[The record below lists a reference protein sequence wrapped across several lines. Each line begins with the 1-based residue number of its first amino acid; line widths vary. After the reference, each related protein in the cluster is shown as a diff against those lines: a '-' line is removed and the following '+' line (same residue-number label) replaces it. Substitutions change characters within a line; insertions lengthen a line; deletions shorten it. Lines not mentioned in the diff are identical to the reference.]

1 VDIENYNFED
11 EKFLVA
17 DDDLQ
22 TCMILERVF
31 QKTGVKTRIAKNGIE
46 ALKILKSDSSITL
59 AIIDIR
65 MPKLDG
71 YQVVEQAIKFRPD
84 IIYIAYTADVFRL
97 DRDRCAN
104 IGFHSCLSKPLL
116 PSMLVKALNEALLE
130 RKSSVGLSKKI

>member
-1 VDIENYNFED
+1 VSQDSYIFNE

-17 DDDLQ
+17 DDDSQ

-31 QKTGVKTRIAKNGIE
+31 MKEGIKTRIAKNGLE
-46 ALKILKSDSSITL
+46 ALKILKSDYSITL

-71 YQVVEQAIKFRPD
+71 YQVVENAIKFRPD

-97 DRDRCAN
+97 DRERCAK
-104 IGFHSCLSKPLL
+104 IGFYSCLSKPLL
-116 PSMLVKALNEALLE
+116 PSMLVKALNEALLA
-130 RKSSVGLSKKI
+130 RKSSY